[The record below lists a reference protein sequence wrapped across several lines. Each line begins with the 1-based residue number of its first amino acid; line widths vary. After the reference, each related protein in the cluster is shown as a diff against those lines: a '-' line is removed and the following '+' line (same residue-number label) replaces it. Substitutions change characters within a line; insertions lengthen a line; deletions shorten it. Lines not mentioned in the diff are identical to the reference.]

1 MSFRHRP
8 THSNIQASRELI
20 PGSARALMR
29 AIGGATEALNK
40 LAVAEQGDPTA
51 VVAAVAAWK
60 RAAAEIDARVDDL
73 LSLAILGGAA
83 VSTTAR
89 ATGQRPET
97 LATRLAASPVAQLR
111 GLDLVR
117 VGDEWVVDTSAAT
130 P

>member
-8 THSNIQASRELI
+8 TYTNVLASRELI

-29 AIGGATEALNK
+29 TIATATEALNRI
-40 LAVAEQGDPTA
+40 AVAESGDPAT

-60 RAAAEIDARVDDL
+60 RAQDQINAYTDDL
-73 LSLAILGGAA
+73 LGLAVLGGAA

-97 LATRLAASPVAQLR
+97 LATRLAASPAASLR